1 MEKLNNI
8 ESKEEAD
15 TRPELVLLPK
25 YRFTR
30 SKKKFPVYAA
40 FKRVLDVLCSITGL
54 TVLAPLFAVVA
65 IAIKAEDGGPVI
77 HKRICVGPDD
87 KTYKMYKFRSMKVN
101 ADKMFDMFTH
111 EQMKRYKSG
120 DKFEDDP
127 RITKCG
133 KIIRKFSIDEL
144 PQIFSVLKNDMS
156 IIGPRPVVER
166 EAEAYGVQKE
176 LLLSVKPGITG
187 YWQVNGRSDIPFL
200 SDEAKKLQLYYA
212 QNISFMLDFKIL
224 LKTFKVVIC
233 GKGAR

>member
-1 MEKLNNI
+1 MEKYNTM
-8 ESKEEAD
+8 ESEVEVEA
-15 TRPELVLLPK
+15 RPELVLVSK

-30 SKKKFPVYAA
+30 RTRKLRAYAVI
-40 FKRVLDVLCSITGL
+40 KRILDVSCSIAGL
-54 TVLAPLFAVVA
+54 TVLAPLFAIVA

-77 HKRICVGPDD
+77 HKRICMGPDN

-111 EQMKRYKSG
+111 EQLKRYRSG

-166 EAEAYGVQKE
+166 EAEAYGAQKK

-212 QNISFMLDFKIL
+212 QNMSFMLDLKIL
-224 LKTFKVVIC
+224 IKTFKVVIC